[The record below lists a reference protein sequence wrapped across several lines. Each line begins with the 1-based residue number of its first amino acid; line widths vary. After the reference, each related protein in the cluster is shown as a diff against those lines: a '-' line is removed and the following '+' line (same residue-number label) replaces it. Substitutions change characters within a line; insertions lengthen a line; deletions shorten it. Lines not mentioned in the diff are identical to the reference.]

1 MQPTPE
7 QQVIIDFA
15 VSSKENLLIRA
26 FAGTAKTTTL
36 EFIARALPI
45 QPILCLAF
53 NKRIAVA
60 MTQRMPG
67 HLTCKTFNAVGIW
80 ATACGKRLTV
90 DSKKSYELLKL
101 AIEALPRNERADAR
115 DCFAETLKAVSAAK
129 MQGYV
134 PEGKFSHAKRLASR
148 ADFIDSFDE
157 EPGALILS
165 LVDEVLGRS
174 IAAAYEGLID
184 FDDQIY
190 MPTLFGGTF
199 PRFPLVLVDEAQD
212 LSPLNHA
219 MLRKLV
225 TARLIAVGDPYQ
237 SIYAFRGA
245 MTSSMARLREEFAMH
260 EMTLSVSFRCPRQ
273 VVRRAWFRVPF
284 MKWFEQ
290 AEEGHVEVLREWSA
304 ISIPDG
310 AAIICRNNAPL
321 YKTAMD
327 LIRAGRG
334 VQLVGADIGPG
345 LVKVLRSLGPESTP
359 KEQCYGLIDKW
370 EAERLRKAKGKASI
384 ADRAECLRVFC
395 SFGRNLGEAISYAE
409 HLFKQQGPVQL
420 LSGHKSK
427 GLEWDVV
434 YHLDPWRIPSV
445 YTETPEELEQELN
458 VRYVIE
464 TRAKRELYLVTR
476 EGFQGKPPE
485 PNNHLEGSIL
495 LERI

>member
-7 QQVIIDFA
+7 QQAIIDFA
-15 VSSKENLLIRA
+15 LQSKESLLINA
-26 FAGTAKTTTL
+26 LAGAAKTTTL
-36 EFIARALPI
+36 ELICRALPV
-45 QPILCLAF
+45 QPILSLAF
-53 NKRIAVA
+53 NKRIAEE
-60 MTQRMPG
+60 MKKRLPG
-67 HLTCKTFNAVGIW
+67 HVTSKTLNAVGHGIW
-80 ATACGKRLTV
+80 ASACGKRLTV
-90 DSKKSYELLKL
+90 DPKKSFELLKVV
-101 AIEALPRNERADAR
+101 IEELPRNERSDAR
-115 DCFAETLKAVSAAK
+115 DCFAEVLKAISAAK
-129 MQGYV
+129 MQGYI
-134 PEGKFSHAKRLASR
+134 PEGKFSHAKRLTSR
-148 ADFIDSFDE
+148 TDFNESFDE
-157 EPGALILS
+157 EPGLLVLS
-165 LVDEVLGRS
+165 LVDEVLSRS

-212 LSPLNHA
+212 LSSLNHA

-260 EMTLSVSFRCPRQ
+260 EMTLSVSFRCPRK

-290 AEEGHVEVLREWSA
+290 AEEGHVEQLDVWSTRD
-304 ISIPDG
+304 IPDG

-370 EAERLRKAKGKASI
+370 EAERLRKARGKASI
-384 ADRAECLRVFC
+384 ADRAECLRVFV

-427 GLEWDVV
+427 GLEWDTV
-434 YHLDPWRIPSV
+434 YHLDPWRIPST
-445 YTETPEELEQELN
+445 YAATPEELEQELN

-464 TRAKRELYLVTR
+464 TRAKRELYLVNR
-476 EGFQGKPPE
+476 EDFQ
-485 PNNHLEGSIL
+485 HVAA
-495 LERI
+495 

>member
-7 QQVIIDFA
+7 QQAIIDFA
-15 VSSKENLLIRA
+15 LTSKESLLINA
-26 FAGTAKTTTL
+26 LAGAAKTTTL
-36 EFIARALPI
+36 ELICRALPV
-45 QPILCLAF
+45 QPILSLAF
-53 NKRIAVA
+53 NKRIAEE
-60 MTQRMPG
+60 MKKRLPG
-67 HLTCKTFNAVGIW
+67 HVTSKTLNAVGHGIW

-90 DSKKSYELLKL
+90 DSKKSFELLKL
-101 AIEALPRNERADAR
+101 AVEALPRNDRQDAR

-129 MQGYV
+129 MQGYI
-134 PEGKFSHAKRLASR
+134 PEGKFSHAKRLTTR
-148 ADFIDSFDE
+148 DDFIDSFDE
-157 EPGALILS
+157 EPGSLVLS
-165 LVDEVLGRS
+165 LVDEVLTRS
-174 IAAAYEGLID
+174 IASAYEGLID

-199 PRFPLVLVDEAQD
+199 PRFPLVMVDEAQD

-225 TARLIAVGDPYQ
+225 TARLIAVGDPFQ

-245 MTSSMARLREEFAMH
+245 MTSSMARLREEFNMH
-260 EMTLSVSFRCPRQ
+260 EMTLSVSFRCPQ
-273 VVRRAWFRVPF
+273 AVVRRAWFRVPF
-284 MKWFEQ
+284 MKWFEK
-290 AEEGHVEVLREWSA
+290 AEEGHVEALSEWGPA
-304 ISIPDG
+304 AIPDG

-345 LVKVLRSLGPESTP
+345 LVKVLRALGPESTP

-434 YHLDPWRIPSV
+434 YHLDSWRIPST
-445 YTETPEELEQELN
+445 YAQTPEEVEQELN
-458 VRYVIE
+458 IRYVIE
-464 TRAKRELYLVTR
+464 TRAKRELYLVNR
-476 EGFQGKPPE
+476 EDFQ
-485 PNNHLEGSIL
+485 HVAAAA
-495 LERI
+495 